1 MPYKHFKKINH
12 IKLISQIC
20 LVGLIGFII
29 IIGYYANAQSVDQ
42 IKQNIEGHNDK
53 IKQLDAEIKVYEK
66 QIEVVGGETKTLQNA
81 IKVLDINKQKI
92 GTEIKKTE
100 TNIQKTNLTI
110 KNLGSEI
117 GDMEKKIESNVLAI
131 SKILGDM
138 RQKDDESL
146 IESFLTNKS
155 LADVLDE
162 YESIGQFQQK
172 VRAQSK
178 ELEIYRNELFNKKA
192 VSETEKNKLVFFK
205 SELGDQNKIL
215 DVNKKEKSTLLT
227 TTKNKETEY
236 KKMLTDRQ
244 AEKERF
250 EKELF
255 LFESQLKRAI
265 DPNSYPSS
273 GKGILSWPLDN
284 VFITQYFGKTIDAK
298 RLYTSGTHN
307 GIDFRASRGTPVKA
321 ALNGTVIGTGNT
333 DEQKGCYSYGKWVL
347 VEHPNGLSTLYGHLD
362 LIKVVAGQK
371 VVTGEVIG
379 YSGQT
384 GYSTGPHLHL
394 TLYASQGVQI
404 QKYSSSINCKN
415 VSIPVSGINAYL
427 DPMLYF

>member
-1 MPYKHFKKINH
+1 MFQFK
-12 IKLISQIC
+12 IKKTTIFFLTFF
-20 LVGLIGFII
+20 LAFTMT
-29 IIGYYANAQSVDQ
+29 NAQSIDQ

-66 QIEVVGGETKTLQNA
+66 QIEVVGGEAKTLQNA
-81 IKVLDINKQKI
+81 IKVLDINQKKI

-100 TNIQKTNLTI
+100 TNIQKTSLTI
-110 KNLGSEI
+110 SNLGSEI
-117 GDMEKKIESNVLAI
+117 TDIEKKIESNISAI
-131 SKILGDM
+131 SKILSDM
-138 RQKDDESL
+138 QQRDDESL

-155 LADVLDE
+155 LADVLNE
-162 YESIGQFQQK
+162 YETISQFQQK
-172 VRAQSK
+172 IRAQSK
-178 ELEIYRNELFNKKA
+178 ELEIYKDELASKKT
-192 VSETEKNKLVFFK
+192 VSEKEKNKLVSFK

-215 DVNKKEKSTLLT
+215 DVNKKEKSTLLV

-236 KKMLTDRQ
+236 KKMLAERQ
-244 AEKERF
+244 AEKDRF

-307 GIDFRASRGTPVKA
+307 GIDFRASRGTPVKS
-321 ALNGTVIGTGNT
+321 ALSGKVLGTGNT
-333 DEQKGCYSYGKWVL
+333 DLQKGCYSYGKWIL
-347 VEHPNGLSTLYGHLD
+347 IEHPNGLTTLYAHLD
-362 LIKVVAGQK
+362 LIKVVAGQN
-371 VVTGEVIG
+371 VLTGEVIG

-384 GYSTGPHLHL
+384 GYSTGPHLHV
-394 TLYASQGVQI
+394 TVYASQGVKI

-415 VSIPVSGINAYL
+415 VSIPISDISAYL

>member
-1 MPYKHFKKINH
+1 MSRI
-12 IKLISQIC
+12 
-20 LVGLIGFII
+20 GLIGLIGLII
-29 IIGYYANAQSVDQ
+29 IIGSYANAQSVDQ
-42 IKQNIEGHNDK
+42 IKQNITDHNDK
-53 IKQLDAEIKVYEK
+53 IKQLDTEIKVYEK
-66 QIEVVGGETKTLQNA
+66 QIEVVGGEAKTLQNA
-81 IKVLDINKQKI
+81 IKVLDINQKKI
-92 GTEIKKTE
+92 GTNIKKTE

-110 KNLGSEI
+110 SNLGGEI
-117 GDMEKKIESNVLAI
+117 GDIEKKIESNILAI

-162 YESIGQFQQK
+162 YESISQFQQK

-178 ELEIYRNELFNKKA
+178 ELEIYRNELAGKKTT
-192 VSETEKNKLVFFK
+192 SEAEKNKLVSFK

-215 DVNKKEKSTLLT
+215 DVNKKEKNTLLT

-236 KKMLTDRQ
+236 KKMLTERQ

-250 EKELF
+250 ERELF

-284 VFITQYFGKTIDAK
+284 IYITQYFGKTIDAK

-307 GIDFRASRGTPVKA
+307 GIDFRASRGTPVKS
-321 ALNGTVIGTGNT
+321 ALNGTVLGTGNT
-333 DEQKGCYSYGKWVL
+333 DEQRGCYSYGKWIL
-347 VEHPNGLSTLYGHLD
+347 IEHSNGLSTLYGHLD
-362 LIKVVAGQK
+362 LIKVVTGQK
-371 VVTGEVIG
+371 VETGEVIG

-394 TLYASQGVQI
+394 TVYASQGVQI